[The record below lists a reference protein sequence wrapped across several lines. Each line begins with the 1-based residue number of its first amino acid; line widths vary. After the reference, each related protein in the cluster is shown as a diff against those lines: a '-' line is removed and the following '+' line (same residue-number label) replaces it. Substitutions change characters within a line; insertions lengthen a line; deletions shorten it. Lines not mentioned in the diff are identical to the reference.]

1 MPNET
6 MSNAPI
12 KDLTISLFQT
22 PLAWHDPAAN
32 RAHFTD
38 LLQSLPAETDLAI
51 LPEMFTTGF
60 TMEAAGLAEPMD
72 GPTLEW
78 MIGTA
83 RDIGTTLCGSVIIS
97 DGGHYYNRCLWVRP
111 DGSHRHY
118 DKRHL
123 FRMAG
128 EHQHYTAG
136 TERLIVG
143 LNGWRICPLVCY
155 DLRFPVWSR
164 GINDY
169 DLLVY
174 VANWP
179 AARRSAWTTLLPA
192 RAVENL
198 CYVAGVNR
206 VGRDGNGI
214 DYVGDSAVHDFL
226 GNALA
231 SLGDRP
237 GVQAVTLGY
246 ETLRRY
252 REKFPAWRD
261 ADGFRLEGPEQVW

>member
-1 MPNET
+1 MTQRHP
-6 MSNAPI
+6 SVQ
-12 KDLTISLFQT
+12 DLTISLLQT

-32 RAHFTD
+32 RAHFGE

-60 TMEAAGLAEPMD
+60 TMDAEGLAEPMA
-72 GPTLEW
+72 GPTPGW
-78 MIGTA
+78 MAAMA
-83 RDIGTTLCGSVIIS
+83 RETGITLCGSLVIE
-97 DGGHYYNRCLWVRP
+97 DEGHFFNRCIWASP
-111 DGSHRHY
+111 DGNHRHY

-128 EHQHYTAG
+128 EHEHYTAG
-136 TERLIVG
+136 TERLIVE

-164 GINDY
+164 GINEY
-169 DLLVY
+169 DLLIY

-214 DYVGDSAVHDFL
+214 DYAGDSAVYDFL

-231 SLGDRP
+231 DSGDKA
-237 GVQAVTLGY
+237 GAETVTLDHDA
-246 ETLRRY
+246 LRRY

-261 ADGFRLEGPEQVW
+261 ADGFRLDGS